1 MFRESKEYQEL
12 VKISLSSYV
21 WAEVF
26 KRENAKAGKSST
38 AFQFE
43 HAGDIEFQH
52 RGTPP
57 LWVEVMPAFSAAEQ
71 FVWPNNVSACGN
83 RGIYFMPIWDAVK
96 DPIYAY
102 QSKLSSFPTQYSL
115 LSSETERVQVVLQN
129 PFKKPQ

>member
-26 KRENAKAGKSST
+26 KREKAKLGKSNC
-38 AFQFE
+38 AFELEQASE
-43 HAGDIEFQH
+43 IEFQH

-57 LWVEVMPAFSAAEQ
+57 LWVEVMPAFSAAERI
-71 FVWPNNVSACGN
+71 VWPNNVSACGN

-96 DPIYAY
+96 EPIHNFD
-102 QSKLSSFPTQYSL
+102 SKPRSVPENYNML
-115 LSSETERVQVVLQN
+115 LDTRVVQVCA
-129 PFKKPQ
+129 PKFHS